1 MLALIKFKKI
11 TTELLLNNKKGV
23 SDLSVKRND
32 ILNYTSKK

>member
-1 MLALIKFKKI
+1 MLASIKSKKI
-11 TTELLLNNKKGV
+11 TTKLLLNNKNGV